1 MSDIDTSM
9 ARNWIMAFGTRRVCD
24 GRVNVVGMAYTRFLM
39 NSICKA

>member
-24 GRVNVVGMAYTRFLM
+24 GRVNWIRSWVGPIPGFL
-39 NSICKA
+39 